1 MGLIEQAE
9 RLFAALNANDLDAAV
24 ALVGPTAEV
33 RTPGATFAGAEGYRA
48 WLVTL
53 FRAIPD
59 MHHEMRGMAA
69 ESERTVAFEYRVTG
83 TFTGPLA
90 TPKGDAPP
98 TGNAI
103 DMLGADFWEFEGG
116 LIVAYHVY
124 YDQLEFFRQLGLNP
138 AG

>member
-1 MGLIEQAE
+1 MSLIERAR
-9 RLFAALNANDLDAAV
+9 RLFDALNANDLDTAV
-24 ALVGPTAEV
+24 AMIGPKAVT
-33 RTPGATFAGAEGYRA
+33 RTPAATFTGPEAYRA

-53 FRAIPD
+53 FRAMPD
-59 MHHEMRGMAA
+59 MRHELQGLAA
-69 ESERTVAFEYRVTG
+69 ESERTIAIEYRVTG

-90 TPKGDAPP
+90 TPAGDAPP

-103 DMLGADFWEFEGG
+103 DVTGADFWRFEGD
-116 LIVAYHVY
+116 LIAEYHVY